1 MTDSS
6 HHKELLMEAVRNMTE
21 DKVIKEAIEIL
32 NKLFEHELAG
42 AVRYTQYSM
51 MIFGHARKPIQGS
64 LQTWGDESML
74 HARQVG
80 ELITAFGGQVS
91 LGIGKLLDR
100 QYGSIDEMLEQMM
113 LQEVEGIE
121 LYHQLMKLTE
131 NYDKPGSVMLEE
143 FARTMILE
151 EEQHLSEIEKMLR
164 KRGEAFSHLF
174 ED

>member
-1 MTDSS
+1 MTEQTY
-6 HHKELLMEAVRNMTE
+6 KEALMDAVRNMTE
-21 DKVIKEAIEIL
+21 DAVVKEAIEIL
-32 NKLFEHELAG
+32 NKIFEHELAG

-64 LQTWGDESML
+64 LQGWADESML
-74 HARQVG
+74 HARQTG
-80 ELITAFGGQVS
+80 ELVTTFGGQVS

-100 QYGSIDEMLEQMM
+100 HYGSIDEMLEKMM
-113 LQEVEGIE
+113 SYEMEGID
-121 LYHQLMKLTE
+121 LYYKLLKLVE
-131 NYDKPGSVMLEE
+131 KYDKPGSVMLEE

-164 KRGEAFSHLF
+164 KRGENFARLF

>member
-1 MTDSS
+1 MNAKTP
-6 HHKELLMEAVRNMTE
+6 KEVLMEAVRNMTE
-21 DKVIKEAIEIL
+21 DTVIKEALAIL
-32 NKLFEHELAG
+32 NNLFEHELAS

-64 LQTWGDESML
+64 LQTWADESML

-80 ELITAFGGQVS
+80 ELVTAFGGHVS
-91 LGIGKLLDR
+91 LGIGRLLDR
-100 QYGSIDEMLEQMM
+100 HYGHIDEMLEQMM
-113 LQEVEGIE
+113 LHEVEGIE
-121 LYHQLMKLTE
+121 MYYKLMKLVE
-131 NYDKPGSVMLEE
+131 DHDKPGSVMLEE

-164 KRGEAFSHLF
+164 KRGEAFAHLF

>member
-1 MTDSS
+1 MNDKST
-6 HHKELLMEAVRNMTE
+6 KEVLMEAVREMTE
-21 DKVIKEAIEIL
+21 DAVIKEAIAIL
-32 NKLFEHELAG
+32 NGIFEHELAS

-64 LQTWGDESML
+64 LQSWADESML

-80 ELITAFGGQVS
+80 ELVTAFGGQVS

-100 QYGSIDEMLEQMM
+100 HYGNIDEMLEQMM
-113 LQEVEGIE
+113 LHEAQGIE
-121 LYHQLMKLTE
+121 MYYKLMKLVE
-131 NYDKPGSVMLEE
+131 DYDKPGSVMLEE

-164 KRGEAFSHLF
+164 KRGEAFAHLF
-174 ED
+174 DD

>member
-1 MTDSS
+1 MAEKS
-6 HHKELLMEAVRNMTE
+6 HYKALLMEAVRSMTE
-21 DKVIKEAIEIL
+21 DKVIQDAVEIL
-32 NKLFEHELAG
+32 NKIFEHELAS
-42 AVRYTQYSM
+42 AVQYTQYSM

-64 LQTWGDESML
+64 LQSWSDESML

-100 QYGSIDEMLEQMM
+100 HYGNIDEMLEQMM
-113 LQEVEGIE
+113 LQEVAAID
-121 LYHQLMKLTE
+121 LYHQLMKLVE

-143 FARTMILE
+143 FARTMILD

-164 KRGEAFSHLF
+164 KRGEAFQHLF
-174 ED
+174 DD